1 MAVHLSSGE
10 LGQGW
15 IYPVSNPRTC
25 PHSPSIW
32 KAHHCSLH
40 DFTEK
45 NKLHLTSSTNHR
57 VGWRLLKS
65 NEPSSQRV
73 HSQKAPPSASL
84 KPTGDPGEFW
94 RPDLSL
100 QRKPFTRLMECSV
113 AVLIQ
118 YVLYS
123 ELSLS
128 VRSAELV
135 AEGEGKWYI
144 NNENAQKLVL
154 LPALLQ

>member
-1 MAVHLSSGE
+1 M
-10 LGQGW
+10 
-15 IYPVSNPRTC
+15 
-25 PHSPSIW
+25 
-32 KAHHCSLH
+32 
-40 DFTEK
+40 
-45 NKLHLTSSTNHR
+45 
-57 VGWRLLKS
+57 
-65 NEPSSQRV
+65 

-128 VRSAELV
+128 VRGAELV